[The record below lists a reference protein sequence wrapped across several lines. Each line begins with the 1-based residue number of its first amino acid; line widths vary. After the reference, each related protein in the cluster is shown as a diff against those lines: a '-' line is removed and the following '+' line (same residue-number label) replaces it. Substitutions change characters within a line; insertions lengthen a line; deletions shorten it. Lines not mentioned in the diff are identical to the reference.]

1 MPKIEYNIFEISDQ
15 ALNPVDSLS
24 SADTNLVESFEI
36 KNVFSAE
43 KNFIELNFF
52 SLQNNLLLSDSNYT
66 NYSILQ
72 DGQSAGKEGASIISV
87 DVLADVKAYG
97 YSLSDVKL
105 VYNFL
110 NNVYSESSQANL
122 LYLDTISPDRTEV
135 RLLSTTLTDEVVETK
150 TLELLAKIQSSAY
163 LPEFS
168 LYSGNNN
175 YITAINIGV
184 QDYNGKKA
192 VVLKL
197 YQPLASSV
205 QLKDTFTV
213 VEKICDSPAYQSD
226 VTITPDAPVIPTL
239 RSPNFSIEVDE
250 QSTEPTEYFNYNEL
264 FSFPTNNTYRQLNSL
279 FAEKGAELGV
289 DYSEYS
295 NYINFSSAEERVRNF
310 KYKVQ
315 LVESYQ
321 TSLDS
326 INTNLT
332 NYTGTGV
339 VGSREYF
346 EGLINGVLD
355 NFDHYERHLYY
366 DSGSTSWPKENTSRP
381 YVNVDSTTGAAIT
394 WFNTEVTNASNYD
407 LQNPD
412 ILINS
417 IPSYLKEDPSN
428 DPYLLF
434 IHMIGQHFDNLWLYT
449 DVVSKKYDA
458 DNRLN
463 RGVPKDLV
471 EDLLKNFG
479 VKLYTSNKSAQ
490 DLFRYFTADSYQI
503 DDLEPNLEPIITGSN
518 YSTSQNDYQKE
529 IYKRI
534 YHNLPLL
541 MKSKGTERGLRA
553 LINCFGIPSETLKI
567 NLYGGQSSQNTPF
580 FGGEQAWTGSLDKV
594 RLDNTG
600 SIVEGDTLSQY
611 TAITKL
617 DNFYTQDLHTIEV
630 GFSPTHNVDTY
641 ILSQSAVLFPSSSF
655 NIDDYIGD
663 PREINTNTYFSLRDY
678 ADEIFTGVDSYDLKD
693 FVRFIKFFDNV
704 IFRMVRDFIPARAV
718 ADTGIIIKPHLL
730 ERSKYES
737 PVMSWTQPE
746 YTGSIDT
753 AFITGSSGGAYESHA
768 FGSVNGSLVT
778 SYTETVQTPT
788 GDIVHSWVDS
798 RGNISYVRG
807 HEEARFDGQ
816 LGGSHIVVTDGELNR
831 DNNYKNL
838 DYSLVK
844 YNVYFYKDV
853 PPNVCIIGSLSQAGN
868 PYIIRPNESPYD
880 LSSLFLNGNLQ
891 EFDYT
896 VDSTVVPNPGSYIF
910 FSQNWLQYEQA
921 LVNATKSTDASCT
934 ATTLCTKVDCTAT
947 VRIGTIPQEFVY
959 TDTTYNLNTWFIPND
974 NYQSSIYVKYEQGGF
989 VQVDPENY
997 QFQGSEGELVD
1008 IKLQDDVDS
1017 TCQVIRSFTIKECS
1031 LDFNP
1036 SYVSFSST
1044 DSYLNAAGDVV
1055 NQSNFE
1061 RSYYNVAT
1069 AFNGVVNNQPPIPE
1083 VGNTIFNVIF
1093 YYDRVGADGTVT
1105 EVGYGPTRINTYT
1118 TNGVPLLESLSLS
1131 TVETRSSTL
1140 EEVYPAFRAAMLAN
1154 GVSNDEIEN
1163 SAVTAVELIARTPN
1177 PGGINCTTATN
1188 RIPIPGPGTGVG
1200 GGQWETLS
1208 TGGTMKF
1215 KAQESNGAYQG
1226 VCSAMESLPAPL
1238 YYILPDG
1245 ETPGATQVLANGWSL
1260 YKSQD
1265 SNPANS
1271 ADAGRYAVW
1280 YSYGGGGFP
1289 IPQGQRIKR
1298 DWNGQGW
1305 IQSSAS
1311 EC

>member
-52 SLQNNLLLSDSNYT
+52 SLQNNLLLSDNNYT

-72 DGQSAGKEGASIISV
+72 DGQSAGNEGASIISV

-122 LYLDTISPDRTEV
+122 LYLDNISPDRTEV

-163 LPEFS
+163 LTEFS

-192 VVLKL
+192 VILKL

-264 FSFPTNNTYRQLNSL
+264 FSFPTDNTYRQLNSL

-332 NYTGTGV
+332 NYIGTGV

-366 DSGSTSWPKENTSRP
+366 GSGSTSWPKGNTSRP

-394 WFNTEVTNASNYD
+394 WFNTEVANASNYD

-663 PREINTNTYFSLRDY
+663 PREINTNTYFSLRAY

-737 PVMSWTQPE
+737 PVMSWNQPE

-768 FGSVNGSLVT
+768 FGTSNGELGT
-778 SYTETVQTPT
+778 SYIENVITPSGT
-788 GDIVHSWVDS
+788 QVNQWVDIN
-798 RGNISYVRG
+798 GNVEYNRG

-816 LGGSHIVVTDGELNR
+816 LSGSHIVVTDGELNR
-831 DNNYKNL
+831 DNPFKTI
-838 DYSLVK
+838 DYSEVV
-844 YNVYFYKDV
+844 YNVKFFKEI
-853 PPNVCIIGSLSQAGN
+853 PANACIIQSLGPSTSSPYLVRPAGN
-868 PYIIRPNESPYD
+868 PYS
-880 LSSLFLNGNLQ
+880 LASLFLNGTIAG
-891 EFDYT
+891 FDYT
-896 VDSTVVPNPGSYIF
+896 VNGDSSFGDPGAYNFDFTGSQYSSDTVVATSTTSGSC
-910 FSQNWLQYEQA
+910 SE
-921 LVNATKSTDASCT
+921 T
-934 ATTLCTKVDCTAT
+934 AYVVKVVCDMAPS
-947 VRIGTIPQEFVY
+947 INIPDTFVY
-959 TDTTYNLNTWFIPND
+959 TDQIYDLTSWFNQNSNSLNT
-974 NYQSSIYVKYEQGGF
+974 IYVNNIAVDGGEAQSYRF
-989 VQVDPENY
+989 TGNEED
-997 QFQGSEGELVD
+997 LVEV
-1008 IKLQDDVDS
+1008 KLQDDVDS
-1017 TCQVIRSFTIKECS
+1017 SCRIIRSFTIRTCS
-1031 LDFNP
+1031 L
-1036 SYVSFSST
+1036 SYVGQGVIISASGSEWYSARDSFSGYTLGTIYKAAINYRNSIGT
-1044 DSYLNAAGDVV
+1044 LVTYGPIDIIATYQGNTSQPLLSVNRYTVFNRYEGLKAILIAADLNDAAIESVAFTARNTNQCAAGTENSPLFAPADLPPITGGTSVSLRYSTQSGQTACIV
-1055 NQSNFE
+1055 TTSINVYTANGTSDPTQVLENGYQIYQQTGLQDLASAGYYSNNQSF
-1061 RSYYNVAT
+1061 
-1069 AFNGVVNNQPPIPE
+1069 
-1083 VGNTIFNVIF
+1083 
-1093 YYDRVGADGTVT
+1093 
-1105 EVGYGPTRINTYT
+1105 
-1118 TNGVPLLESLSLS
+1118 
-1131 TVETRSSTL
+1131 
-1140 EEVYPAFRAAMLAN
+1140 
-1154 GVSNDEIEN
+1154 
-1163 SAVTAVELIARTPN
+1163 
-1177 PGGINCTTATN
+1177 
-1188 RIPIPGPGTGVG
+1188 GTGV
-1200 GGQWETLS
+1200 
-1208 TGGTMKF
+1208 
-1215 KAQESNGAYQG
+1215 Y
-1226 VCSAMESLPAPL
+1226 
-1238 YYILPDG
+1238 
-1245 ETPGATQVLANGWSL
+1245 
-1260 YKSQD
+1260 
-1265 SNPANS
+1265 
-1271 ADAGRYAVW
+1271 RY
-1280 YSYGGGGFP
+1280 
-1289 IPQGQRIKR
+1289 
-1298 DWNGQGW
+1298 WNGTAWTGNTVT
-1305 IQSSAS
+1305 
-1311 EC
+1311 CN

>member
-1 MPKIEYNIFEISDQ
+1 MPKIDYNIFEISDQ
-15 ALNPVDSLS
+15 ALNPVDSLN

-52 SLQNNLLLSDSNYT
+52 SLQNNIILSDRNYT

-72 DGQSAGKEGASIISV
+72 DGQSAGNEGASIISV

-110 NNVYSESSQANL
+110 NNIYSESSQANL
-122 LYLDTISPDRTEV
+122 LYLDNISPDRTEV
-135 RLLSTTLTDEVVETK
+135 RLLSTTLTDEVIETK
-150 TLELLAKIQSSAY
+150 TLEFLAKIQSSAY
-163 LPEFS
+163 LTEFS

-184 QDYNGKKA
+184 QDHNGKKA
-192 VVLKL
+192 VILKL
-197 YQPLASSV
+197 YQPLANSV

-213 VEKICDSPAYQSD
+213 VEKICDSPAYQSN

-264 FSFPTNNTYRQLNSL
+264 FSFPTDNTYRQLNSL
-279 FAEKGAELGV
+279 FAEKGADLGI
-289 DYSEYS
+289 DYSEYG
-295 NYINFSSAEERVRNF
+295 NFINFSSAEERVRNF
-310 KYKVQ
+310 KYKLQ
-315 LVESYQ
+315 LIESYQ

-332 NYTGTGV
+332 NYIGTGV

-366 DSGSTSWPKENTSRP
+366 DSGTTSWPKGNTSRP
-381 YVNVDSTTGAAIT
+381 YVNVESTTGAAIT

-417 IPSYLKEDPSN
+417 IPSYLKEDPTN

-737 PVMSWTQPE
+737 PVMSWNQPE

-768 FGSVNGSLVT
+768 FNSSNGELPT
-778 SYTETVQTPT
+778 SYVEDVVTPFGT
-788 GDIVHSWVDS
+788 QQHLWIDANLN
-798 RGNISYVRG
+798 RSYTRA

-816 LGGSHIVVTDGELNR
+816 LSGSKIEITDGELNR
-831 DNNYKNL
+831 DNPYKTIKYAEVIYDVRFFKEIPATACLL
-838 DYSLVK
+838 DSL
-844 YNVYFYKDV
+844 
-853 PPNVCIIGSLSQAGN
+853 GTEAS
-868 PYIIRPNESPYD
+868 PYIIRSTENP
-880 LSSLFLNGNLQ
+880 FNL
-891 EFDYT
+891 T
-896 VDSTVVPNPGSYIF
+896 TF
-910 FSQNWLQYEQA
+910 FI
-921 LVNATKSTDASCT
+921 NATLTDYDYLKNDTPVPSPESVDFQFTGQQYGFERIQATSGSTCSALTIAQKVTCDV
-934 ATTLCTKVDCTAT
+934 ATNTDYPSDT
-947 VRIGTIPQEFVY
+947 QYVY
-959 TDTTYNLNTWFIPND
+959 TDQIYTPTAFFIANSNND
-974 NYQSSIYVKYEQGGF
+974 YTIYINNVA
-989 VQVDPENY
+989 VIDPTLYY
-997 QFQGSEGELVD
+997 QFTGNENDLVD
-1008 IKLQDDVDS
+1008 ITFRDNVDP
-1017 TCQVIRSFTIKECS
+1017 TCEKVRTFIIKECS
-1031 LDFNP
+1031 LTYSRPPNEILLHATGVEYP
-1036 SYVSFSST
+1036 
-1044 DSYLNAAGDVV
+1044 
-1055 NQSNFE
+1055 
-1061 RSYYNVAT
+1061 RRYYNVQEC
-1069 AFNGVVNNQPPIPE
+1069 FNNVNENTIYKTTFTIQSLSGNIGYHGPVDIFERHPNFPTRPILE
-1083 VGNTIFNVIF
+1083 TFGNTWPTGDQPLNII
-1093 YYDRVGADGTVT
+1093 DGPDGIPISIPYEYGIDILSGSYPTLLTALTVAGWT
-1105 EVGYGPTRINTYT
+1105 YEDLKDRINLNTALTGVTFTARSTNQCAAGTPEFPLIGEDIGVYT
-1118 TNGVPLLESLSLS
+1118 PPGEVPSDPEPIETLHEVSLNYHADLYLQACSTNSVAVYVYRIGTFEPGQVYILQNEVQIYADNGGTELAPSGIYADQTIPPSGRIYRQWVFDPINDLGSW
-1131 TVETRSSTL
+1131 TGTDAINCPSST
-1140 EEVYPAFRAAMLAN
+1140 
-1154 GVSNDEIEN
+1154 
-1163 SAVTAVELIARTPN
+1163 T
-1177 PGGINCTTATN
+1177 
-1188 RIPIPGPGTGVG
+1188 
-1200 GGQWETLS
+1200 
-1208 TGGTMKF
+1208 
-1215 KAQESNGAYQG
+1215 
-1226 VCSAMESLPAPL
+1226 
-1238 YYILPDG
+1238 
-1245 ETPGATQVLANGWSL
+1245 
-1260 YKSQD
+1260 
-1265 SNPANS
+1265 
-1271 ADAGRYAVW
+1271 
-1280 YSYGGGGFP
+1280 
-1289 IPQGQRIKR
+1289 
-1298 DWNGQGW
+1298 
-1305 IQSSAS
+1305 
-1311 EC
+1311 

>member
-66 NYSILQ
+66 NYIILQ

-503 DDLEPNLEPIITGSN
+503 DDLEPNLEP
-518 YSTSQNDYQKE
+518 E
-529 IYKRI
+529 
-534 YHNLPLL
+534 
-541 MKSKGTERGLRA
+541 
-553 LINCFGIPSETLKI
+553 
-567 NLYGGQSSQNTPF
+567 
-580 FGGEQAWTGSLDKV
+580 
-594 RLDNTG
+594 
-600 SIVEGDTLSQY
+600 
-611 TAITKL
+611 
-617 DNFYTQDLHTIEV
+617 
-630 GFSPTHNVDTY
+630 
-641 ILSQSAVLFPSSSF
+641 
-655 NIDDYIGD
+655 
-663 PREINTNTYFSLRDY
+663 
-678 ADEIFTGVDSYDLKD
+678 
-693 FVRFIKFFDNV
+693 
-704 IFRMVRDFIPARAV
+704 
-718 ADTGIIIKPHLL
+718 
-730 ERSKYES
+730 
-737 PVMSWTQPE
+737 
-746 YTGSIDT
+746 
-753 AFITGSSGGAYESHA
+753 
-768 FGSVNGSLVT
+768 
-778 SYTETVQTPT
+778 
-788 GDIVHSWVDS
+788 
-798 RGNISYVRG
+798 GNI
-807 HEEARFDGQ
+807 
-816 LGGSHIVVTDGELNR
+816 
-831 DNNYKNL
+831 
-838 DYSLVK
+838 
-844 YNVYFYKDV
+844 
-853 PPNVCIIGSLSQAGN
+853 
-868 PYIIRPNESPYD
+868 
-880 LSSLFLNGNLQ
+880 
-891 EFDYT
+891 
-896 VDSTVVPNPGSYIF
+896 
-910 FSQNWLQYEQA
+910 
-921 LVNATKSTDASCT
+921 
-934 ATTLCTKVDCTAT
+934 
-947 VRIGTIPQEFVY
+947 
-959 TDTTYNLNTWFIPND
+959 
-974 NYQSSIYVKYEQGGF
+974 
-989 VQVDPENY
+989 
-997 QFQGSEGELVD
+997 
-1008 IKLQDDVDS
+1008 
-1017 TCQVIRSFTIKECS
+1017 
-1031 LDFNP
+1031 
-1036 SYVSFSST
+1036 
-1044 DSYLNAAGDVV
+1044 
-1055 NQSNFE
+1055 
-1061 RSYYNVAT
+1061 
-1069 AFNGVVNNQPPIPE
+1069 
-1083 VGNTIFNVIF
+1083 
-1093 YYDRVGADGTVT
+1093 
-1105 EVGYGPTRINTYT
+1105 
-1118 TNGVPLLESLSLS
+1118 
-1131 TVETRSSTL
+1131 
-1140 EEVYPAFRAAMLAN
+1140 
-1154 GVSNDEIEN
+1154 
-1163 SAVTAVELIARTPN
+1163 
-1177 PGGINCTTATN
+1177 
-1188 RIPIPGPGTGVG
+1188 
-1200 GGQWETLS
+1200 
-1208 TGGTMKF
+1208 
-1215 KAQESNGAYQG
+1215 
-1226 VCSAMESLPAPL
+1226 
-1238 YYILPDG
+1238 
-1245 ETPGATQVLANGWSL
+1245 
-1260 YKSQD
+1260 
-1265 SNPANS
+1265 
-1271 ADAGRYAVW
+1271 
-1280 YSYGGGGFP
+1280 
-1289 IPQGQRIKR
+1289 
-1298 DWNGQGW
+1298 
-1305 IQSSAS
+1305 
-1311 EC
+1311 